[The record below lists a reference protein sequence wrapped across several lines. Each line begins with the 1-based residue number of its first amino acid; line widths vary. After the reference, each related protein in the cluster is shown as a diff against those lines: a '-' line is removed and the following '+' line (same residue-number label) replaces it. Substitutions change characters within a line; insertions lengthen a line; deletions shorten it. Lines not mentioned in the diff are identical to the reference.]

1 MRIRAGFAGS
11 PAGAW
16 TIDSR
21 KIVTVEDLWDY
32 VESHHWLPIL
42 HLDDEGVLV
51 PKVLNTRML
60 TTITVLDD
68 E

>member
-11 PAGAW
+11 PVGDW
-16 TIDSR
+16 TLDSQE
-21 KIVTVEDLWDY
+21 IVTVEDLWDY
-32 VESHHWLPIL
+32 VETHHWLPIL
-42 HLDDEGVLV
+42 HRGAGGVLV

-60 TTITVLDD
+60 TTITMLY